1 MARSCLRLASL
12 DTLHHSQVQKG
23 SLEACIGQY
32 HQTMNA
38 AQLTLSR
45 IGLVGTACR
54 SSMTKLVSPGDI
66 GKPGSIC
73 NFENLFSPPGKAFAF
88 YGLCQASAPLI
99 LSPLTSF
106 IYREAS
112 KVIFDGEDDTTQHN
126 DSLDDGDTLFL
137 ILLNSHQFDTGVP

>member
-1 MARSCLRLASL
+1 
-12 DTLHHSQVQKG
+12 
-23 SLEACIGQY
+23 
-32 HQTMNA
+32 
-38 AQLTLSR
+38 
-45 IGLVGTACR
+45 
-54 SSMTKLVSPGDI
+54 MTKLVSPGDI

-112 KVIFDGEDDTTQHN
+112 KVIFDGEDDTN
-126 DSLDDGDTLFL
+126 DSLRDDDGGDTLFL
-137 ILLNSHQFDTGVP
+137 ILLNSV